1 MERAKLVVPDARIL
15 SDDDE
20 PSPSQYRLERAQA
33 PESSE
38 DGEEATGSDDDDD
51 SQDLASRDQYP
62 KSKSRGSGA
71 PVSPDATYSRLINM
85 GRKFISEVED
95 ARKRDLVARKT
106 TRKSLDFDEYP
117 QPRRD
122 PLTFTPPRKSRDVIP
137 ASQDDLDYERDS
149 VGSSRSTR
157 KRLQE
162 KFRVIGTKST
172 TEYSQQQIDEW
183 IDATARADMLKAGDY
198 EDVRS
203 KREDIGGFV
212 RANVSDA
219 VFRVFLRAC

>member
-1 MERAKLVVPDARIL
+1 LT
-15 SDDDE
+15 
-20 PSPSQYRLERAQA
+20 RAQ
-33 PESSE
+33 EEEE
-38 DGEEATGSDDDDD
+38 DGEEATGSDDDED

-62 KSKSRGSGA
+62 KSKSRGYGA
-71 PVSPDATYSRLINM
+71 PVSPDATYSRLINL
-85 GRKFISEVED
+85 GRNFLSQVED
-95 ARKRDLVARKT
+95 ARKRDLVARKST
-106 TRKSLDFDEYP
+106 CKSLDFDEYP

-122 PLTFTPPRKSRDVIP
+122 MLTFTPPRKSRDVIP
-137 ASQDDLDYERDS
+137 DSQDDLDS
-149 VGSSRSTR
+149 VASSKSTR